1 MVSPSNHVHAWRID
15 CNGMLRAMIKG
26 LLAIAAA
33 FFLIKYREKIV
44 ELTGKFAWAE
54 KYLGSGGTYNLM
66 VILAIIFFFW
76 GIAAVTGT
84 THLFLAPIMGIFSM
98 GGM

>member
-1 MVSPSNHVHAWRID
+1 
-15 CNGMLRAMIKG
+15 MIKG

-33 FFLIKYREKIV
+33 FVFIKYREKIV

-66 VILAIIFFFW
+66 VILGIIFFFW
-76 GIAAVTGT
+76 GIAAMTGT
-84 THLFLAPIMGIFSM
+84 TDVFLAPLRGIFSM